1 MVGLSLVLMSVIV
14 AIVLLF
20 NKEIINL
27 FLQAKEGENLNKVI
41 DVGKQFLITVAPF
54 YLTVTVK

>member
-27 FLQAKEGENLNKVI
+27 FLQAKEGEN
-41 DVGKQFLITVAPF
+41 
-54 YLTVTVK
+54 